1 MFDHVLKHL
10 RLLEMPGFAL
20 IFVVKYVQMLRWVL
34 PREAPAMWLLR
45 LTKTANMRQENNRQ
59 LCSVCAFLYPRPLKV
74 SLLGTNEK
82 LGECVC
88 VCLYYHICIYV
99 YTYTHITHI
108 YVRGNLVAAL
118 LLQ

>member
-88 VCLYYHICIYV
+88 VFVLPYMYICIYIHTHH
-99 YTYTHITHI
+99 TYICT
-108 YVRGNLVAAL
+108 G
-118 LLQ
+118 

>member
-88 VCLYYHICIYV
+88 VCITIYV
-99 YTYTHITHI
+99 YMYIHTHTSHI
-108 YVRGNLVAAL
+108 YMYGVI
-118 LLQ
+118 